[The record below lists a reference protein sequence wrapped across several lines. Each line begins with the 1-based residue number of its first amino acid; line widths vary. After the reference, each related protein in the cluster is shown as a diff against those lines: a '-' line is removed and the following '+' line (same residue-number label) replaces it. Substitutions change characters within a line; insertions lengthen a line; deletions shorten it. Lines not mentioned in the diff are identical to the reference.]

1 MQHNNT
7 PDPIEPIIRKG
18 DYIEY
23 MRLINGGMPIEDIS
37 LNNMTEFKLVEDDG
51 KSYRDWGDKI
61 TPKSSYKMVFIATH
75 LMEFADSA
83 EYQTGKTEFVV
94 PDQFVEALQ
103 NDNIHYI
110 TFKKVGKESKY
121 TEKYR
126 LTKIASYRTT

>member
-1 MQHNNT
+1 
-7 PDPIEPIIRKG
+7 
-18 DYIEY
+18 
-23 MRLINGGMPIEDIS
+23 
-37 LNNMTEFKLVEDDG
+37 MTENPI
-51 KSYRDWGDKI
+51 RDWGDKI

-110 TFKKVGKESKY
+110 TFKKVGKESK
-121 TEKYR
+121 
-126 LTKIASYRTT
+126 SH